1 MNILFQLFGEC
12 VLGLSQGSVSELLSK
27 PKAWHMLSIKGREP
41 FIRMQLWLSDPNNIE
56 KLLTAKNEN
65 REANKRRHGLD
76 SSSDRSSPLD
86 MMDDY
91 SNPASET
98 GSSANKKPRATISE
112 DQREALNIAFFLDPY
127 PSTSAMEYLSS
138 ELGLEAKSITNW
150 FHNHR

>member
-1 MNILFQLFGEC
+1 MFGEY

-41 FIRMQLWLSDPNNIE
+41 FIRMQLWLNDPANIE
-56 KLLTAKNEN
+56 KLLNAKSEH
-65 REANKRRHGLD
+65 REASKRRHGLD

-86 MMDDY
+86 TLDDY
-91 SNPASET
+91 SNPASDT
-98 GSSANKKPRATISE
+98 ATVAAKKPRATISE
-112 DQREALNIAFFLDPY
+112 EQREALNIAFFLDPY

-138 ELGLEAKSITNW
+138 ELGLEVKSITNW

>member
-1 MNILFQLFGEC
+1 
-12 VLGLSQGSVSELLSK
+12 
-27 PKAWHMLSIKGREP
+27 
-41 FIRMQLWLSDPNNIE
+41 MQLWLNDPNNIE
-56 KLLTAKNEN
+56 KLLSAKSEH
-65 REANKRRHGLD
+65 REASKRRHGLD

-127 PSTSAMEYLSS
+127 PSTSAIEYLSS
-138 ELGLEAKSITNW
+138 ELGLEVKSITNW

>member
-1 MNILFQLFGEC
+1 MFGEY

-41 FIRMQLWLSDPNNIE
+41 FIRMQLWLNDPSNIE
-56 KLLTAKNEN
+56 KLLNAKSEH
-65 REANKRRHGLD
+65 REASKRRHGLD

-86 MMDDY
+86 TLDDF
-91 SNPASET
+91 SNPASDT
-98 GSSANKKPRATISE
+98 ATVAAKKPRANISE
-112 DQREALNIAFFLDPY
+112 EQREALNIAFFLDPY

-138 ELGLEAKSITNW
+138 ELGLEVKSITNW